1 MKDDKS
7 LFRALILNVL
17 LGIGLLFYAL
27 SPLPEVPSNIY
38 MTAAEASLTRGA
50 ITLVVNDI
58 QSGKITS
65 YDIALQALRSELP
78 QSVQDDVIKRLQNS
92 TFASISDDMVSI
104 AGKIR
109 IKED

>member
-1 MKDDKS
+1 MTDDKS

-17 LGIGLLFYAL
+17 LGIGLLLYAL
-27 SPLPEVPSNIY
+27 SPIPEVPSNLY
-38 MTAAEASLTRGA
+38 MTATEASLTRGA
-50 ITLVVNDI
+50 ITLVTNDI

-78 QSVQDDVIKRLQNS
+78 KSVQDEVIKRLQNS
-92 TFASISDDMVSI
+92 TFDSISDDMVTL

>member
-7 LFRALILNVL
+7 LFRAFLLNIL
-17 LGIGLLFYAL
+17 LGIGLLLYAL
-27 SPLPEVPSNIY
+27 SPIPEVSSNIY

-78 QSVQDDVIKRLQNS
+78 QSVQDEVIKRLQNS
-92 TFASISDDMVSI
+92 TFASISDDMVGI

-109 IKED
+109 IKEE